1 MVFIGAGR
9 TLWYLLEQVEHYGR
23 LEQLEHCGIYWSR
36 QNIVVLDIGAGRTLW
51 YLLEQVEH
59 YGIYWSR

>member
-1 MVFIGAGR
+1 VVLDIGEGR
-9 TLWYLLEQVEHYGR
+9 TLWYLLVQVELY
-23 LEQLEHCGIYWSR
+23 GIYWSR
-36 QNIVVLDIGAGRTLW
+36 QNIVVFIGAGRTLW

>member
-1 MVFIGAGR
+1 MVFIGAVR
-9 TLWYLLEQVEHYGR
+9 TLWY
-23 LEQLEHCGIYWSR
+23 YWSR

-59 YGIYWSR
+59 CGIYWSR

>member
-1 MVFIGAGR
+1 VVFIGAGR
-9 TLWYLLEQVEHYGR
+9 TLWYLLEQ
-23 LEQLEHCGIYWSR
+23 LEHCGIYWRR
-36 QNIVVLDIGAGRTLW
+36 QNIVVLDIGADRTLW

>member
-1 MVFIGAGR
+1 MVF
-9 TLWYLLEQVEHYGR
+9 
-23 LEQLEHCGIYWSR
+23 
-36 QNIVVLDIGAGRTLW
+36 IGAGRTLW